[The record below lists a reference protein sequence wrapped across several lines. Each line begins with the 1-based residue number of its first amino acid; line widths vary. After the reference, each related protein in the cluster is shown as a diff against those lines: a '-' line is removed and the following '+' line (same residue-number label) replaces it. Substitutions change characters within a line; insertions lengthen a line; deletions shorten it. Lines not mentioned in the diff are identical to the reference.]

1 MKKENKIED
10 LKLADDVEYIIIQKV
25 NPSNRED
32 TTGEII
38 ASFSQNDYQIAGD
51 YMLRIKYKETKKD

>member
-1 MKKENKIED
+1 MED